1 MQRVGIVDLGSNTAR
16 LVVFAYRPG
25 RWFRK
30 IDEIREPIRLGE
42 SMGRGNRLSEPA
54 MQRAEAALNLY
65 AKYAQVMKL
74 PDIEVIAT
82 SAVRDAVNREA
93 FLQRVRPL
101 GLPIR
106 VLSGEEEAE
115 LGVRAVANG
124 FDFEEAWVVDVG
136 GGSAQISQMLQRR
149 SAAGQAYP
157 LGAVR
162 LTESCLES
170 DPPSSAQ
177 VQWLEKVLQ
186 ENVGQVCQ
194 SIRSDSL
201 PLVAMGGA
209 IRNMARAVQKSTQYP
224 LDRLHGFYLTLQ
236 ALDEL
241 SERLLAAQARR
252 RARIAGIHPDRA
264 DIIVA
269 AALFYRWLLR
279 SSGREGLWIS
289 GQGVREG
296 AFYGRFLP
304 HPHLLTDIGDFSVR
318 NIFEQYPQSD
328 LHTEQVRFLARRL
341 FEELLPLHGLGA
353 RHAFLLDAAARLHDI
368 GMTLGYHKHHKHGAY
383 LINSSPLNGFS
394 HRETALLMLL
404 VRFHRKGVPSWGS
417 LGKLPG
423 QEMAGRR
430 VLLQMAACLRLAEFL
445 ERSRGGR
452 IRDLQVKISKRKVRI
467 RLTASENP
475 FIEIWETKKQA
486 YLFERAFQRR
496 LLLEEEA
503 DDRGQI
509 PSMLKAGA
517 AQ

>member
-16 LVVFAYRPG
+16 LVVFAFQTG
-25 RWFRK
+25 QWFRK
-30 IDEIREPIRLGE
+30 VDEIREPVRLGE
-42 SMGRGNRLSEPA
+42 SMGRGDRLSEPA
-54 MQRAEAALNLY
+54 MQRAEAALRLY

-74 PDIEVIAT
+74 PDIQVIAT
-82 SAVRDAVNREA
+82 SAVRDAANQET

-124 FDFEEAWVVDVG
+124 FDFEDAWVVDLG
-136 GGSAQISQMLQRR
+136 GGSAQVSQMLQRR
-149 SAAGQAYP
+149 SASGQAYP

-162 LTESCLES
+162 LTEACLAS

-177 VQWLEKVLQ
+177 VESLEEVL
-186 ENVGQVCQ
+186 EGNLGQLSQ
-194 SIRSDSL
+194 SVRADSL
-201 PLVAMGGA
+201 PVVAMGGA
-209 IRNMARAVQKSTQYP
+209 IRNLARAVQRTTQYP
-224 LDRLHGFYLTLQ
+224 LDRLHGFYLKLR
-236 ALDEL
+236 ALEKL
-241 SERLLAAQARR
+241 TQRLLAAKARR
-252 RARIAGIHPDRA
+252 RARMGGIHPDRA

-269 AALFYRWLLR
+269 AALCYRWLLR
-279 SSGREGLWIS
+279 RSGRDGLWIS

-304 HPHLLTDIGDFSVR
+304 HPHLLPDIRDFNLQ

-341 FEELLPLHGLGA
+341 FEELQPLHGLGE

-383 LINSSPLNGFS
+383 LIDSSPLNGFS
-394 HRETALLMLL
+394 HRETAMLMLL
-404 VRFHRKGVPSWGS
+404 VRYHRKGTPSWGG
-417 LGKLPG
+417 LGKLPDEG
-423 QEMAGRR
+423 LAGKRT
-430 VLLQMAACLRLAEFL
+430 LLQMAACLRLAEFL

-452 IRDLQVKISKRKVRI
+452 VQDLRMEISRKKVRMH
-467 RLTASENP
+467 LTASENP

-496 LLLEEEA
+496 LLLE
-503 DDRGQI
+503 
-509 PSMLKAGA
+509 
-517 AQ
+517 